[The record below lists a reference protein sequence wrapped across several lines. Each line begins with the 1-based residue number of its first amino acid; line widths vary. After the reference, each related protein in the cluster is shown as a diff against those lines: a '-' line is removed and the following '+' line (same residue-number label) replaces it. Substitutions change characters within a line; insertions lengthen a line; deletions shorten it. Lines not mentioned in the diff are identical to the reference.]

1 VISVLYSFG
10 VPSGFTVAVVPS
22 DVLTKSTGQVCVA
35 EQIGGLHSAISQFFG
50 SWQGYLKNPWYPQLV
65 KDKDKTVVKRS
76 AVNTLKLFTVVP
88 NYTYL
93 TGLPDSAAPF
103 RSCDWCFEVVGEYF
117 VVGITQP

>member
-35 EQIGGLHSAISQFFG
+35 EQIGGLHSAVSQFFG

-65 KDKDKTVVKRS
+65 KDKDSKAAKER
-76 AVNTLKLFTVVP
+76 AVSVFKLFMLVP
-88 NYTYL
+88 IYVYF
-93 TGLPDSAAPF
+93 TGLPESAAP
-103 RSCDWCFEVVGEYF
+103 RRNCD
-117 VVGITQP
+117 